1 MRLNS
6 TWADSMAVI
15 LVPKTP
21 TKAYDPRRPAGTLL
35 QNQLRHLEW
44 AVRPAGK
51 RKPKDFK
58 KIKPARSEAEAAA
71 RIGKLTQELQRQSA
85 LPQGTIPPAAPATL
99 TKKARTQ
106 PRTAKA
112 AQTARPRRLSRRKAK
127 RQR

>member
-6 TWADSMAVI
+6 TWANSMAVI
-15 LVPKTP
+15 SVPKP
-21 TKAYDPRRPAGTLL
+21 PKKAYDPRRPAGTLL
-35 QNQLRHLEW
+35 QNQIRHLEW

-85 LPQGTIPPAAPATL
+85 LPQGTIPPTPPAAL
-99 TKKARTQ
+99 KKRARTK
-106 PRTAKA
+106 PRRAKA
-112 AQTARPRRLSRRKAK
+112 AQKARSRRPSRRKTK

>member
-6 TWADSMAVI
+6 TWANFMAVI
-15 LVPKTP
+15 PVPKTP
-21 TKAYDPRRPAGTLL
+21 KKAYDPRRPAGTLL
-35 QNQLRHLEW
+35 QNQIRHLEW

-51 RKPKDFK
+51 RQPKDFK

-85 LPQGTIPPAAPATL
+85 LPQGTIPPTPPAVPK
-99 TKKARTQ
+99 KKATTK
-106 PRTAKA
+106 PRIAKA
-112 AQTARPRRLSRRKAK
+112 APKARPRRLSRRKVK